1 MKRVLIVKL
10 WALGDILMATPMIAA
25 LRARF
30 PGVEITWMADAFHAE
45 ILVGH
50 PGIDHLIALDS
61 GAWRRLLRKGNLPGW
76 IARTRQVRSDLAAHN
91 FDAVINCQPD
101 KWWSLFL
108 CAAPVKI
115 GLYPSPTL
123 PVSRRFYTHSIA
135 RPAHIGLHNTDHY
148 LLATQALGCPAAD
161 KRMTIGET
169 PDEAPFA
176 RAFYDAHRLTR
187 DKPTVVLAPFS
198 TQDNKDWP
206 PNNYARLADWLVQE
220 RAAQVVMTAGPKD
233 GEKARALAAQASS
246 PIHLA
251 QGTTLRQYVGLL
263 RAADL
268 VVSGD
273 SSPMHIAAA
282 VGTPYVALFGP
293 TPADELAPLVGRGA
307 VLKRGPAVN
316 SISVEDVQTVATS
329 LLSADRKAEH
339 V

>member
-30 PGVEITWMADAFHAE
+30 PDVEITWMADSFHAE
-45 ILVGH
+45 ILAGH
-50 PGIDHLIALDS
+50 PGIDTLIPLDS
-61 GAWRRLLRKGNLPGW
+61 GVWRRLLRKGNLPGW
-76 IARTRQVRSDLAAHN
+76 IACTRQVRSDLAAHN

-115 GLYPSPTL
+115 GLYPSPRL
-123 PVSRRFYTHSIA
+123 PVSKMFYTHAIA
-135 RPAHIGLHNTDHY
+135 RPANVGLHNTDHY

-169 PDEAPFA
+169 PDEAPFVHDFFEA
-176 RAFYDAHRLTR
+176 QGLTR
-187 DKPTVVLAPFS
+187 DKPIVVLAPFS
-198 TQDNKDWP
+198 TQDSKDWDP
-206 PNNYARLADWLVQE
+206 ARYACLADFLHQNGS
-220 RAAQVVMTAGPKD
+220 QLLMTIGPKD
-233 GEKARALAAQASS
+233 SEKARFLVAQASA
-246 PIHLA
+246 PIPIA
-251 QGTTLRQYVGLL
+251 QGTTLRQYVGLI

-282 VGTPYVALFGP
+282 VGTPYVSLFGP
-293 TPADELAPLVGRGA
+293 TPVDELAPLVGQGI
-307 VLKRGPAVN
+307 VLHSGPSVN
-316 SISVEDVQTVATS
+316 SISVEDAQAAALS
-329 LLSADRKAEH
+329 LLLPGRKAQH